1 MTPAVEPEFEMRL
14 RLVWRGALVMGPGR
28 ADLLAGIAARGSI
41 AAAGRA
47 MGMSYKRAWALVEA
61 MNETFSAP
69 VVLAAKG
76 GAGGG
81 GAQLTPLGERVL
93 AAYRQVQAAAAAA
106 GAPGLHELQAAL
118 AVPPLAKDL

>member
-1 MTPAVEPEFEMRL
+1 MTAPEPFELRI
-14 RLVWRGALVMGPGR
+14 RLVHRGALVMGPGR

-61 MNETFSAP
+61 MNACFAEP
-69 VVLAAKG
+69 VVAAAKG

-81 GAQLTPLGERVL
+81 GAHLTPMGERVL
-93 AAYRQVQAAAAAA
+93 AAYRRVQAAAGSA
-106 GAPGLHELQAAL
+106 GARALDELAGAL
-118 AVPPLAKDL
+118 AVPPPGKDL

>member
-1 MTPAVEPEFEMRL
+1 
-14 RLVWRGALVMGPGR
+14 MGPGR

-61 MNETFSAP
+61 MNATFSAP

-93 AAYRQVQAAAAAA
+93 AAYRQVQAAAAEA
-106 GAPGLHELQAAL
+106 GAPGLHELQEAL
-118 AVPPLAKDL
+118 AVPPPGKDL